1 MKKLFLLYFFSF
13 SILTLTA
20 QKSTDSTPSKKKTPN
35 IKSALAFKESM
46 EMKNMEHSFINM
58 NEYLSSKIV
67 GKVDQPFIFPRKKN
81 CTLPEEFVANVFAFN
96 TTKFIDSSAIQGL
109 LFIQN
114 GTVQYEKYWNGQT
127 ESVKQI
133 SWFISKSY
141 ISA

>member
-1 MKKLFLLYFFSF
+1 
-13 SILTLTA
+13 
-20 QKSTDSTPSKKKTPN
+20 
-35 IKSALAFKESM
+35 M

-58 NEYLSSKIV
+58 DEYFFSKIV

-114 GTVQYEKYWNGQT
+114 VTVQYETYWKGQT
-127 ESVKQI
+127 ESVKHI
-133 SWFISKSY
+133 SWSISKSY